1 VNNSTEVQFKDDP
14 RTTIADEEEH
24 EFSYESTNECED
36 YFKEFNDENA
46 A

>member
-1 VNNSTEVQFKDDP
+1 VNKSTEIQFKDYP
-14 RTTIADEEEH
+14 CTTIADEEEQ
-24 EFSYESTNECED
+24 ELVDESTNECED